1 MKDMWIDE
9 FERLYNEAAENGP
22 VTDKVY
28 WGLTVKTDSALRERM
43 ADEIDH
49 ARMLKKEGHEPPDWD
64 DAIPVNIYGE
74 TDEDA

>member
-28 WGLTVKTDSALRERM
+28 WGLTVKADSALRERL
-43 ADEIDH
+43 ADAADH
-49 ARMLKKEGHEPPDWD
+49 ARLLRKEGKL
-64 DAIPVNIYGE
+64 
-74 TDEDA
+74 